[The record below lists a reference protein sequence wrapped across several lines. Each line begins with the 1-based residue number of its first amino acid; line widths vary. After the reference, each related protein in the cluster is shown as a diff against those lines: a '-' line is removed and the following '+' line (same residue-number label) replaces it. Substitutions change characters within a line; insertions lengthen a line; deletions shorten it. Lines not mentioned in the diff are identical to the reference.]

1 MANQPLKALPRQ
13 LAFLAPAR
21 KCVVPQVLDVVDKAV
36 QRGAVERHSIILV
49 VPSQHRS
56 DPLALLFQWIMHS
69 SPKLLF
75 QSFQLRLHS
84 LPHRLAH
91 YREPSP
97 SRLPADVREAQK
109 VERLRFPLA
118 STLPIPHCMPA
129 ELDQPSLFFMQ
140 RQLELSQSLTQF
152 LLKPLGIIPVL
163 KANNKVVCVPHDYYR
178 SWCRSLPPLLCP
190 LIENVVKIDVR
201 QHRTNQSSLP

>member
-1 MANQPLKALPRQ
+1 MRLAAHPLHRSGRAALPHPAPVLGVNGKPPSQPRRRIWLTDSRRRYPMANQPLKALPRQ

-140 RQLELSQSLTQF
+140 RQLELSQSLT
-152 LLKPLGIIPVL
+152 P
-163 KANNKVVCVPHDYYR
+163 
-178 SWCRSLPPLLCP
+178 
-190 LIENVVKIDVR
+190 
-201 QHRTNQSSLP
+201 